1 MKIKSVD
8 EDSVV
13 DSVVGTLPGESLN
26 LETQNLGKEMI
37 KEAYA
42 CVAFTNDNTVTTFN
56 TETGLMTR
64 WRIKPTDLTK
74 DESEKLATKV

>member
-8 EDSVV
+8 EDTVV

-64 WRIKPTDLTK
+64 WSIEPTDLTK
-74 DESEKLATKV
+74 DESEKLDTMV

>member
-1 MKIKSVD
+1 MKIRSVD
-8 EDSVV
+8 EDLVV

-42 CVAFTNDNTVTTFN
+42 CVAFTNDNTVTSFN

-64 WRIKPTDLTK
+64 WSI
-74 DESEKLATKV
+74 

>member
-1 MKIKSVD
+1 MKIRSID
-8 EDSVV
+8 DDTVV

-64 WRIKPTDLTK
+64 WSIEKASLTE
-74 DESEKLATKV
+74 DESKKLDTEV

>member
-64 WRIKPTDLTK
+64 WSIEPTDLTK
-74 DESEKLATKV
+74 DESEKLDTMV